1 VGFTSVVHMKS
12 SIALGLMLLISACA
26 STGRPGEATRTA
38 RDAVA
43 SCAPGYVED
52 AFSGTC
58 QPLDGAQQRQ
68 AGPVRQTVGGV
79 MSQPG
84 LLRR

>member
-1 VGFTSVVHMKS
+1 MKS
-12 SIALGLMLLISACA
+12 SIAVCLVLLGSACA

-38 RDAVA
+38 RDTVA

-58 QPLDGAQQRQ
+58 EPYNGVQQRQ
-68 AGPVRQTVGGV
+68 AGPIRQTLGGA
-79 MSQPG
+79 MAQPG

>member
-1 VGFTSVVHMKS
+1 MKS
-12 SIALGLMLLISACA
+12 SIVVSLMLLVSACA

-38 RDAVA
+38 RDTVA

-52 AFSGTC
+52 ALSGMCEPYNGT
-58 QPLDGAQQRQ
+58 QQQRQ
-68 AGPVRQTVGGV
+68 VGPIRQTLGGATA
-79 MSQPG
+79 QPG